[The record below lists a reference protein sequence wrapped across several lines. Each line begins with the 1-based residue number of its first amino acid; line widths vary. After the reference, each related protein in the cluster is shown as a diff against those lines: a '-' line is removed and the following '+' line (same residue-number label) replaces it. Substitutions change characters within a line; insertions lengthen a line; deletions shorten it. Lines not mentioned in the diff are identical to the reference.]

1 MKNTSDVIPEATSLI
16 EKKRQYSETPSGNQ
30 QKRAE
35 PQTFKVTVKSKSSH
49 SIEHMKTLAKTVEI
63 KIGIT
68 TFKSLRIGRLLIE
81 TQNKK
86 EIDALSKTIK
96 EKCGEE
102 LEASTPRRRN
112 PRLII
117 YNVLD

>member
-1 MKNTSDVIPEATSLI
+1 
-16 EKKRQYSETPSGNQ
+16 
-30 QKRAE
+30 
-35 PQTFKVTVKSKSSH
+35 
-49 SIEHMKTLAKTVEI
+49 MKTLVKTKVNPVEI